1 VPSASARGVGG
12 SDHRAPKGA
21 TDPTTLEPLAATIE
35 ALQKVIADLVIERQA
50 LRARRSSPD
59 ELQANRLELSRRQ
72 HQLSYALIAR
82 RA

>member
-1 VPSASARGVGG
+1 VPSASARG
-12 SDHRAPKGA
+12 P
-21 TDPTTLEPLAATIE
+21 AATIE
-35 ALQKVIADLVIERQA
+35 ALEKVIADLVIERQA

-59 ELQANRLELSRRQ
+59 ELEANRLELSRRQ